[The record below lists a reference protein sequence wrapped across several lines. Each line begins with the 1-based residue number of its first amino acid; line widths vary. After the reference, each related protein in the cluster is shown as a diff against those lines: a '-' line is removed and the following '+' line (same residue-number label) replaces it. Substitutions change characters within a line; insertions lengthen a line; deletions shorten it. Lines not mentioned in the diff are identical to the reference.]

1 MAPAR
6 RRVLYYAHQHGA
18 GHLRHAAGLA
28 STGAFDVTVVTAH
41 PRAAELLP
49 ADVPVIPLPSDL
61 VPGHEQ
67 PARSPLH
74 WSPVGPEIRARFDAL
89 HAAARRVDPD
99 VCVVDVSVEAA
110 LFLRLAGW
118 PVLHR
123 RMHGERTDPAHALV
137 YAEADGLFA
146 HYAAELEVP
155 AWRAAHADRVT
166 YLGVADVTGRLGTRA
181 TTTASAG
188 GAPRVAVIAG
198 RMARVTQGVG
208 GRVGAAR
215 AGRQAFTD
223 AGRSP
228 LLFDIGRLLGVR
240 PLLEL
245 SPGLRATYK
254 VADDAGDAVRAS
266 VDAAAG
272 SSGTRLTRGLAFG
285 DDDIANAVSAI
296 HRIRQAGGAGA
307 QLSALTVLA
316 DTMVV
321 GAVTVPNVVIN
332 GRTAWGL
339 RDSMV
344 VDPIGAMD
352 QALVDQANRVA
363 IVDRWS
369 MPLAGA
375 R

>member
-89 HAAARRVDPD
+89 HAAAQRVDPD

-166 YLGVADVTGRLGTRA
+166 YLGVADVTGRLGSRA
-181 TTTASAG
+181 TTTSTARA
-188 GAPRVAVIAG
+188 APRVAVIAG
-198 RMARVTQGVG
+198 TGGGGV
-208 GRVGAAR
+208 RAADLAR
-215 AGRQAFTD
+215 AA
-223 AGRSP
+223 S
-228 LLFDIGRLLGVR
+228 
-240 PLLEL
+240 
-245 SPGLRATYK
+245 
-254 VADDAGDAVRAS
+254 AV
-266 VDAAAG
+266 
-272 SSGTRLTRGLAFG
+272 
-285 DDDIANAVSAI
+285 
-296 HRIRQAGGAGA
+296 
-307 QLSALTVLA
+307 
-316 DTMVV
+316 
-321 GAVTVPNVVIN
+321 
-332 GRTAWGL
+332 
-339 RDSMV
+339 
-344 VDPIGAMD
+344 
-352 QALVDQANRVA
+352 
-363 IVDRWS
+363 
-369 MPLAGA
+369 
-375 R
+375 

>member
-89 HAAARRVDPD
+89 HAAAQRVDPD

-155 AWRAAHADRVT
+155 AWRAAHVGRVA

-188 GAPRVAVIAG
+188 GAPA
-198 RMARVTQGVG
+198 
-208 GRVGAAR
+208 
-215 AGRQAFTD
+215 
-223 AGRSP
+223 SP
-228 LLFDIGRLLGVR
+228 
-240 PLLEL
+240 
-245 SPGLRATYK
+245 
-254 VADDAGDAVRAS
+254 
-266 VDAAAG
+266 
-272 SSGTRLTRGLAFG
+272 
-285 DDDIANAVSAI
+285 
-296 HRIRQAGGAGA
+296 
-307 QLSALTVLA
+307 
-316 DTMVV
+316 
-321 GAVTVPNVVIN
+321 
-332 GRTAWGL
+332 
-339 RDSMV
+339 
-344 VDPIGAMD
+344 
-352 QALVDQANRVA
+352 
-363 IVDRWS
+363 
-369 MPLAGA
+369 
-375 R
+375 

>member
-41 PRAAELLP
+41 PRAAALLP

-89 HAAARRVDPD
+89 HAAAQRVDPD

-155 AWRAAHADRVT
+155 AWRAAHDHGDQPTVAVVKHANPCGIAVGPDIATAHERAHACDPVSAFGGIIAANREVTEEMASTVAGIFTEVVIAPSFAPAAVELLTAKKNIRLLTAVAPQRQGLELRPISGGLLVQQRDVLDAPGDAAPAWEHVSGEPADEAQHPRLVRADPDADVVRRARAPLGALDRVVAALMA
-166 YLGVADVTGRLGTRA
+166 YAPSGLGV
-181 TTTASAG
+181 
-188 GAPRVAVIAG
+188 P
-198 RMARVTQGVG
+198 
-208 GRVGAAR
+208 
-215 AGRQAFTD
+215 
-223 AGRSP
+223 
-228 LLFDIGRLLGVR
+228 
-240 PLLEL
+240 E
-245 SPGLRATYK
+245 
-254 VADDAGDAVRAS
+254 VADDADAQV
-266 VDAAAG
+266 
-272 SSGTRLTRGLAFG
+272 
-285 DDDIANAVSAI
+285 
-296 HRIRQAGGAGA
+296 A
-307 QLSALTVLA
+307 QLLQL
-316 DTMVV
+316 DI
-321 GAVTVPNVVIN
+321 GERERRR
-332 GRTAWGL
+332 GRPG
-339 RDSMV
+339 
-344 VDPIGAMD
+344 
-352 QALVDQANRVA
+352 
-363 IVDRWS
+363 
-369 MPLAGA
+369 
-375 R
+375 

>member
-89 HAAARRVDPD
+89 HAAAQRVDPD

-166 YLGVADVTGRLGTRA
+166 YLGVADVTGRLGTR
-181 TTTASAG
+181 TTTTSTARA
-188 GAPRVAVIAG
+188 APRVAVIAG
-198 RMARVTQGVG
+198 TGGGGVRAADLARAASAVPEATWEVYGPIAGVG
-208 GRVGAAR
+208 EPEAPGGLAAEAMPATVTLHGWVQAPARR
-215 AGRQAFTD
+215 AAD
-223 AGRSP
+223 ADVVVVS
-228 LLFDIGRLLGVR
+228 
-240 PLLEL
+240 
-245 SPGLRATYK
+245 
-254 VADDAGDAVRAS
+254 AGHNAV
-266 VDAAAG
+266 VDAAR
-272 SSGTRLTRGLAFG
+272 SGRPVVLAPEPRPF
-285 DDDIANAVSAI
+285 DEQRVFVREI
-296 HRIRQAGGAGA
+296 HRAAGVPWCAWEDPDADWAGA
-307 QLSALTVLA
+307 VRGALA
-316 DTMVV
+316 DP
-321 GAVTVPNVVIN
+321 A
-332 GRTAWGL
+332 A
-339 RDSMV
+339 
-344 VDPIGAMD
+344 A
-352 QALVDQANRVA
+352 
-363 IVDRWS
+363 DR
-369 MPLAGA
+369 LAGLLLVA
-375 R
+375 PGEYRRRWEAAIEGALG